1 MQDNIWKADTL
12 QLTITEDFPPIIA
25 TNAWMSSKY
34 SNIVLPLESCH
45 LAGNWLFSTESA
57 ANEVYVFMSINP
69 EYFLTAVRFFGSSI
83 LQLLPEWMNFW
94 TEPSR
99 IKTRFIKV
107 ISNCDPKQ
115 IPHSNGISLALH
127 NFFGGR
133 FHVRHNTKI
142 VLARKSVFRKC
153 CEVKE
158 KRRLSAEFV
167 LGHNCW

>member
-1 MQDNIWKADTL
+1 MNVIEIFEHCI
-12 QLTITEDFPPIIA
+12 TIRKLSFGRELVVFYRISCEWSLCVHVYYCGIF
-25 TNAWMSSKY
+25 
-34 SNIVLPLESCH
+34 SNSC
-45 LAGNWLFSTESA
+45 
-57 ANEVYVFMSINP
+57 
-69 EYFLTAVRFFGSSI
+69 RFFGSSI
-83 LQLLPEWMNFW
+83 LNFW